1 MTTKDIRWLQ
11 RFSNY
16 TKALLQLS
24 KFQEKDKLNELEEQG
39 LIQAFEYTH
48 ELAWNTLKDLLEHRG
63 NKGIYGS
70 KDASRL
76 AFKLGIIE
84 NGEIWMD
91 MIQSRNLTSHT
102 YNEDT
107 AEQISTA
114 VLNQYFPEFIKL
126 SNTLKVLSSEEQG

>member
-1 MTTKDIRWLQ
+1 MTKKDIRWVQ

-16 TKALLQLS
+16 IKALLQLS
-24 KFQEKDKLNELEEQG
+24 KFKEKEKLNELEEQG

-48 ELAWNTLKDLLEHRG
+48 ELAWTTLKDLLEYRG

-70 KDASRL
+70 KDASRM
-76 AFKLGIIE
+76 AFQLGIIE
-84 NGEIWMD
+84 NGEIWMA
-91 MIQSRNLTSHT
+91 MIQSRDLTSHT

-114 VLNQYFPEFIKL
+114 VLTQYFPEFIKL
-126 SNTLKVLSSEEQG
+126 RNTLAAIASEEQD